1 MRTLLILLV
10 GSLLRGQTLL
20 TPGTAPFIAF
30 RDPIIALQHVRVID
44 GTGAAARPDQTIVI
58 DHGLIASVG
67 DASAVQLPAT
77 ARLIDASGH
86 TVYPGLVG
94 MHEHIFYPSGFGAP
108 LYDEQALSAPRLY
121 LAAGITTMRT
131 AGSLEPYTDL
141 NIKRAIDKGDMPG
154 PKMDVTGPYIEGTGS
169 FSIQMPALA
178 SPEQARRLV
187 DYWVSEGATSFKAY
201 MNISHDALLAAI
213 EEAHKHHFKV
223 TGHLC
228 SVGFTEAAEMGI
240 DNLEHGLI
248 ADTEFVAGKQLNV
261 CPGGGKGVESILS
274 LDLAGEPAQKMMQ
287 TLVSHHVA
295 ITSTLAVFDAMV
307 PGRPAFTARMLETM
321 SHDAALSYL
330 SAKERTSAAHSD
342 RPLAQ
347 LKKEMAFE
355 RAFVAAGGLLMAGC
369 DPTGNGGALP
379 GFGDERNLELLV
391 EAGFTPEQAIQIY
404 TFNGAQYLDQA
415 ASIGS
420 IATGKRADL
429 VMVLGDP
436 SKNIQDVEHVEYVF
450 KDGVAYDPAK
460 LINSVRGSLGV
471 N

>member
-1 MRTLLILLV
+1 M
-10 GSLLRGQTLL
+10 L

-30 RDPIIALQHVRVID
+30 GEPVIALQHVRVMD
-44 GTGAAARPDQTIVI
+44 GTGAPASSDQTIVI
-58 DHGLIASVG
+58 DHGVIASVG
-67 DASAVQLPAT
+67 NAGAVQVPAG
-77 ARLIDASGH
+77 ARVIDGSGK

-178 SPEQARRLV
+178 TPEQARRLV

-201 MNISHDALLAAI
+201 MNISHDALKAAI

-228 SVGFTEAAEMGI
+228 SVGFTEAAELGI

-274 LDLAGEPAQKMMQ
+274 LDLAGEPAQKMIQ
-287 TLVSHHVA
+287 TLLSHHVA

-307 PGRPAFTARMLETM
+307 PGRPALTARMLETM

-330 SAKERTSAAHSD
+330 AAKERTSAAHSD

-355 RAFVAAGGLLMAGC
+355 RAFVVAGGLLMAGC

-404 TFNGAQYLDQA
+404 TFNGAQYLNQA
-415 ASIGS
+415 GSIGS
-420 IATGKRADL
+420 IAKGKRADM
-429 VMVLGDP
+429 VMVSGDP

-450 KDGVAYDPAK
+450 KDGIAYDPAK